1 MLIVV
6 VYPMCVSSRVR
17 SHLFRSVTHSPS
29 LHLLAG
35 LRPSSIAPIAATSTA
50 ALYFAAKEDLV
61 LLVFSTDA
69 INSTAGLDLRFEDAA
84 PLGGAAERAGDFPHV
99 YGGAIPWSCLAEE
112 PIALPWDAAAGAH
125 TFPAA
130 YTDGL
135 SGAADG
141 KDDEKD
147 AGAAAPL
154 SEGKAGAGD

>member
-1 MLIVV
+1 
-6 VYPMCVSSRVR
+6 
-17 SHLFRSVTHSPS
+17 
-29 LHLLAG
+29 LLAG